1 MFETWTTNAKKGA
14 RLLTKS
20 SSGGFGE
27 SGKDSGQGEMF
38 PDSKSLWEK
47 ISLSMVD
54 HDSNRWFEDLGVR
67 PASEV
72 FAKQVELN
80 GETLKG
86 ITSFLEGDEFGIVAK
101 MQPQADEF
109 DNKIAIDKSRLGSRV
124 MEYLDANGVSYNFE
138 NSWAISYFDP
148 IEVGTKERLEG
159 QWSTELGKPFVQNLE
174 VYKDSSGKETAYWF
188 VQLLA
193 TPLALSSHNTLGV
206 RDDDQTGRKLKYI
219 EFSQDCVE
227 KGGLTLGDIST
238 KIHLPIF
245 LKNLAYMCEAPYP
258 DIRMLSI
265 CRDVAFLN
273 IPLEARPIPTYVIER
288 NSFAKGHSTD
298 LSESEGGNRYNG
310 LIFPEVVTFGW
321 RFGEESLEYLE
332 ELMPTIIQ
340 GCVYAVSTAEDGFR
354 NFSREDFS
362 ADWDTTVL
370 SPCLFNPFYERGKSR
385 LAWPQWIPV
394 SEIGDIV
401 ATSHSLLGQAEA
413 AADSDEGL
421 KILGAL
427 FRDGVGGFMA
437 SAGNSLL
444 YSFLIPELQDNPD
457 TIGNIEWIANRVI
470 EMNVLGESNNAR
482 CNLGLSYAILGLKEE
497 AHAILEPVINGN
509 LTDSVAEAYYYL
521 GLLHSKLGDTH
532 QADKYWQLGK
542 TAGEFEAP
550 DWLQLAESPPANDGS
565 ATFNSKAAFC
575 AHCGSKF
582 DNDAQKFC
590 ANCGAARS

>member
-27 SGKDSGQGEMF
+27 SGKDSGQSEMF

-47 ISLSMVD
+47 ISLALVD
-54 HDSNRWFEDLGVR
+54 HNSNRWFEDLGVR

-72 FAKQVELN
+72 FAKQVELD

-86 ITSFLEGDEFGIVAK
+86 YTNFLEGDEFGILEK
-101 MQPQADEF
+101 MQPRADEF
-109 DNKIAIDKSRLGSRV
+109 ENQLALDKSRLGSRV

-138 NSWAISYFDP
+138 NSWAISHFEQ
-148 IEVGTKERLEG
+148 IEVDVKGRLEG
-159 QWSTELGKPFVQNLE
+159 QWTTELGKPFVQNLE

-193 TPLALSSHNTLGV
+193 TPLAVSSHNTVGV
-206 RDDDQTGRKLKYI
+206 IDDDQMKYI
-219 EFSQDCVE
+219 EIPQDCLE
-227 KGGLTLGDIST
+227 KGGLTFGEIST

-245 LKNLAYMCEAPYP
+245 LKKLAYMCEAPFP
-258 DIRMLSI
+258 SMQIMSMS
-265 CRDVAFLN
+265 RDVAFSKV
-273 IPLEARPIPTYVIER
+273 PLEARPIPTYVIER
-288 NSFAKGHSTD
+288 DSFAMGHSTE
-298 LSESEGGNRYNG
+298 LSESSGGNQYNG
-310 LIFPEVVTFGW
+310 QILPEVITFGW

-332 ELMPTIIQ
+332 EFMPTIVD
-340 GCVYAVSTAEDGFR
+340 GCTYAVSTAEDGFR
-354 NFSREDFS
+354 NFRREDFS
-362 ADWDTTVL
+362 ADWDSVVK
-370 SPCLFNPFYERGKSR
+370 SPCEFNPFYERGKSR

-401 ATSHSLLGQAEA
+401 TSSHSLKQQAEA
-413 AADSDEGL
+413 ADDSDEEFE
-421 KILGAL
+421 ILNAL
-427 FRDGVGGFMA
+427 WQDGVGWFMA

-444 YSFLIPELQDNPD
+444 YSFLIPELQDNPH
-457 TIGNIEWIANRVI
+457 TIGVIEWIANRVI
-470 EMNVLGESNNAR
+470 EMNVLGESDNAR
-482 CNLGLSYAILGLKEE
+482 CNLGFSYAILGLKEE

>member
-47 ISLSMVD
+47 ISLALVD
-54 HDSNRWFEDLGVR
+54 HNSNRWFEDLGVR

-72 FAKQVELN
+72 FAKQVELD

-86 ITSFLEGDEFGIVAK
+86 YTNFLEGDEFGILEK
-101 MQPQADEF
+101 MQPRADEF
-109 DNKIAIDKSRLGSRV
+109 ENQLALDKSRLGSRV

-138 NSWAISYFDP
+138 NSWAISHFEQ
-148 IEVGTKERLEG
+148 IEVDVKGRLEG
-159 QWSTELGKPFVQNLE
+159 QWTTELGKPFMQNLE

-193 TPLALSSHNTLGV
+193 TPLAVSSHNTVGV
-206 RDDDQTGRKLKYI
+206 IDDDQMKYI
-219 EFSQDCVE
+219 EIPQDCLE
-227 KGGLTLGDIST
+227 KGGLTFGEIST

-245 LKNLAYMCEAPYP
+245 LKKLAYMCEAPFP
-258 DIRMLSI
+258 SMQIMSMS
-265 CRDVAFLN
+265 RDVAFSKV
-273 IPLEARPIPTYVIER
+273 PLEARPIPTYVIER
-288 NSFAKGHSTD
+288 DSFAMGHSTE
-298 LSESEGGNRYNG
+298 LSESSGGNQYNG
-310 LIFPEVVTFGW
+310 QILPEVITFGW

-332 ELMPTIIQ
+332 EFMPTIVD
-340 GCVYAVSTAEDGFR
+340 GCTYAVSTAEDGFR
-354 NFSREDFS
+354 NFRREDFS
-362 ADWDTTVL
+362 ADWDSVVK
-370 SPCLFNPFYERGKSR
+370 SPCEFNPFYERGKSR

-401 ATSHSLLGQAEA
+401 TSSHSLKQQAEA
-413 AADSDEGL
+413 ADDSDEEFE
-421 KILGAL
+421 ILNAL
-427 FRDGVGGFMA
+427 WQDGVGWFMA

-444 YSFLIPELQDNPD
+444 YSFLIPELQDNPH
-457 TIGNIEWIANRVI
+457 TIGVIEWIANRVI
-470 EMNVLGESNNAR
+470 EMNVLGESDNAR
-482 CNLGLSYAILGLKEE
+482 CNLGFSYAILGLKEE
-497 AHAILEPVINGN
+497 AHAILEPVINGS

>member
-1 MFETWTTNAKKGA
+1 MFETWTTNEKKGA

-47 ISLSMVD
+47 ISLALVD
-54 HDSNRWFEDLGVR
+54 HNSNRWFEDLGVR
-67 PASEV
+67 PASEI
-72 FAKQVELN
+72 FAKQLKIH
-80 GETLKG
+80 GETLRG
-86 ITSFLEGDEFGIVAK
+86 YTNYLEGDEFNIVEK
-101 MQPQADEF
+101 MQPRADEF
-109 DNKIAIDKSRLGSRV
+109 ENQLALDKSRLGSRV

-138 NSWAISYFDP
+138 NSWAISHFEQ
-148 IEVGTKERLEG
+148 IEVDVKGRLEG
-159 QWSTELGKPFVQNLE
+159 QWTTELGKPFVQNLE

-193 TPLALSSHNTLGV
+193 TPLAVSSHNTVGV
-206 RDDDQTGRKLKYI
+206 IDDDQMKYI
-219 EFSQDCVE
+219 EIPQDCLE
-227 KGGLTLGDIST
+227 KGGLTFGEIST

-245 LKNLAYMCEAPYP
+245 LKKLAYMCEAPFP
-258 DIRMLSI
+258 SMQIMSMS
-265 CRDVAFLN
+265 RDVAFSEV
-273 IPLEARPIPTYVIER
+273 PLEARPIPTYVIER
-288 NSFAKGHSTD
+288 DSFAMGHSTE
-298 LSESEGGNRYNG
+298 LSESSGGNQYNG
-310 LIFPEVVTFGW
+310 QILPEVITFGW

-332 ELMPTIIQ
+332 EFMPTIVD
-340 GCVYAVSTAEDGFR
+340 GCTYAVSTAEDGFR
-354 NFSREDFS
+354 NFRREDFS
-362 ADWDTTVL
+362 ADWDSVVK
-370 SPCLFNPFYERGKSR
+370 SPCEFNPFYERGKSR

-401 ATSHSLLGQAEA
+401 TSSHSLKQQAEA
-413 AADSDEGL
+413 ADDSDEEFE
-421 KILGAL
+421 ILNAL
-427 FRDGVGGFMA
+427 WQDGVGWFMA

-444 YSFLIPELQDNPD
+444 YSFLIPELQDNPH
-457 TIGNIEWIANRVI
+457 TIGVIEWIANRVI
-470 EMNVLGESNNAR
+470 EMNVLGESDNAR
-482 CNLGLSYAILGLKEE
+482 CNLGFSYAILGLKEE
-497 AHAILEPVINGN
+497 AHAILEPVINGD